1 MATTDPKNPRVEPQP
16 QGRSDSDTEREIDL
30 LELFYRLLERFKY
43 IAAAALAGALLAAIY
58 SFILAVPMYEATA
71 KLYVLNA
78 GDSAVNLADLQI
90 GTYLASD
97 YQEVFSTWE
106 VHQMVVENLGLT
118 HSHREMQA
126 MLSISNPK
134 DTRIL
139 EITVSNS
146 SPAEAAS
153 IANEYASVARKFISE
168 KMSTEQPNV
177 LSVALEP
184 TYLSSPN
191 KSRNIVIGF
200 VLGAMLACAVF
211 VVQFLMDDR
220 IRTADDIERYIGLP
234 TLAIVPE
241 QDKRAMSERAK
252 RPERGDRG

>member
-1 MATTDPKNPRVEPQP
+1 
-16 QGRSDSDTEREIDL
+16 
-30 LELFYRLLERFKY
+30 
-43 IAAAALAGALLAAIY
+43 
-58 SFILAVPMYEATA
+58 
-71 KLYVLNA
+71 
-78 GDSAVNLADLQI
+78 
-90 GTYLASD
+90 
-97 YQEVFSTWE
+97 
-106 VHQMVVENLGLT
+106 
-118 HSHREMQA
+118 MQA

-184 TYLSSPN
+184 TYPSSPN

>member
-1 MATTDPKNPRVEPQP
+1 
-16 QGRSDSDTEREIDL
+16 
-30 LELFYRLLERFKY
+30 
-43 IAAAALAGALLAAIY
+43 AALAGAILAAIY
-58 SFILAVPMYEATA
+58 SFLLTVPMYEATA

-106 VHQMVVENLGLT
+106 VHQIVVENLGL
-118 HSHREMQA
+118 SYSPRKMQG

-139 EITVSNS
+139 HIKVTNS
-146 SPAEAAS
+146 SPAEAAA

-177 LSVALEP
+177 LSVALQP
-184 TYLSSPN
+184 TSPSSPN
-191 KSRNIVIGF
+191 KSRNIMIGF

-220 IRTADDIERYIGLP
+220 VRTADDIERYIGLP

-241 QDKRAMSERAK
+241 QELRAVAQKPR
-252 RPERGDRG
+252 RTERGDRE